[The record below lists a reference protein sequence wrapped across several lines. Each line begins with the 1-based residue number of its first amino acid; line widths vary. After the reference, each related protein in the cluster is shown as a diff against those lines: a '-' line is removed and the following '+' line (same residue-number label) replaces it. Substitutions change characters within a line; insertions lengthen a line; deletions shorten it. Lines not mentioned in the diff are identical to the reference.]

1 MSNVKPMSS
10 YPENQ
15 ADHGSLATIGYVNDA
30 IADSEAGGTISAA
43 NVTTSDG
50 SNVQAKLTDLEARVA
65 ALETP

>member
-1 MSNVKPMSS
+1 MANIKPMSS

-15 ADHGSLATIGYVNDA
+15 TDHSSLATIGYVNDA

-43 NVTTSDG
+43 NVTTSDS